1 MTQIIPSCLISICTF
16 LILSTAH
23 VDPGRAQTG
32 SSSGS
37 PSPNVPKESGL
48 QSKEGETRQKHQSKG
63 MSGEEQSQS
72 KGKKSSEQ
80 QQDEQ
85 MEHKH
90 SGK

>member
-1 MTQIIPSCLISICTF
+1 
-16 LILSTAH
+16 
-23 VDPGRAQTG
+23 
-32 SSSGS
+32 
-37 PSPNVPKESGL
+37 VPKESGL

-85 MEHKH
+85 MERKH